1 MSIKNSLVKTTRR
14 VLPKKVVK
22 KLENNYRKNRAKLVS
37 SLYGNPASKLKII
50 AVTGT
55 NGKTTTVNF
64 LNEILKEAG
73 YKTAMFSTANIEI
86 NGNQIRNDLNA
97 TVSTSKRM
105 NQFFSDAVKQ
115 NVEFALIEAT
125 SHALSQY
132 KLYGISIEMA
142 IMTNLT
148 QDHLDYHKTMDNY
161 AKAKSIL
168 FKMKPKYIVLNK
180 DDDWF
185 NYFNNFRA
193 VIKKITYGKDKEA
206 DMSIENIKLYKKGSE
221 AKLKIEKDN
230 IELATNL
237 AGEFNVYNMTAAAA
251 GAYLLGVSKEDIQEG
266 IANLE
271 NIAGRF
277 ERVDGNQPFEVIVD
291 YAHTPDA
298 LEKLLKTAKK
308 ITKNNVI
315 IVFGACGDRD
325 KKKRPIMGDIAF
337 KNADKIFITDEE
349 SYNEDPNEIRKQIL
363 NGITDNKDYTKKV
376 EEIADRQEAI
386 EKALSIAKKDD
397 TVLITGMGHEVY
409 RIINGKKIPWNDA
422 EVVKKILNKK

>member
-1 MSIKNSLVKTTRR
+1 
-14 VLPKKVVK
+14 
-22 KLENNYRKNRAKLVS
+22 
-37 SLYGNPASKLKII
+37 
-50 AVTGT
+50 
-55 NGKTTTVNF
+55 
-64 LNEILKEAG
+64 
-73 YKTAMFSTANIEI
+73 
-86 NGNQIRNDLNA
+86 
-97 TVSTSKRM
+97 
-105 NQFFSDAVKQ
+105 
-115 NVEFALIEAT
+115 
-125 SHALSQY
+125 
-132 KLYGISIEMA
+132 
-142 IMTNLT
+142 MTNLT

-206 DMSIENIKLYKKGSE
+206 DVSIENIKLYKKGSE

-230 IELATNL
+230 VELATNL

-277 ERVDGNQPFEVIVD
+277 ERVEGNQPFEVIVD

-308 ITKNNVI
+308 ISKNNVI

-325 KKKRPIMGDIAF
+325 KKQRPIMGDIAF

-363 NGITDNKDYTKKV
+363 NGIADNKDYTKKV